1 MIPHLFSLANIKAKP
16 LKIGLMSLTKGNGLT
31 DVITY
36 VRNWAWYNIIDT
48 KLGWHDN
55 IQCVIDDID
64 VEQLMNDKA
73 EDDWTSKH
81 EAMD

>member
-1 MIPHLFSLANIKAKP
+1 MNSLTIFSLANIKAKP
-16 LKIGLMSLTKGNGLT
+16 LK
-31 DVITY
+31 
-36 VRNWAWYNIIDT
+36 NWIWNNIIDT
-48 KLGWHDN
+48 KLGWHDD

-73 EDDWTSKH
+73 EEYSISRQ

>member
-16 LKIGLMSLTKGNGLT
+16 LKIMLTDEYRLRKT

-36 VRNWAWYNIIDT
+36 VRNWALYNIIDT